1 MLCVMVLVQNGIVLG
16 QHSLGDCEC
25 DTTLK
30 HLTNADLDLLVEY
43 ALLGEDYDSV
53 VYQLKEIQKNIE
65 EQLSLCDMQQEFLEE
80 IIVEIKDY
88 VTLLEEEN
96 AKKFRRVKILK
107 TISYLSVGANAVLV
121 LILITK

>member
-1 MLCVMVLVQNGIVLG
+1 
-16 QHSLGDCEC
+16 
-25 DTTLK
+25 
-30 HLTNADLDLLVEY
+30 
-43 ALLGEDYDSV
+43 
-53 VYQLKEIQKNIE
+53 
-65 EQLSLCDMQQEFLEE
+65 MQQEFLEE

>member
-1 MLCVMVLVQNGIVLG
+1 
-16 QHSLGDCEC
+16 
-25 DTTLK
+25 LK